1 LLQVQ
6 VDLEAMP
13 GVATELVN
21 STLATGKSVLE
32 RAKGKDGY
40 VKWVVEKVEA
50 PAIVVLDSGVGKA
63 ALNVGD
69 RVVKFADNTVDT
81 TMNNSVV
88 KNGRKMVKDTYTNRV
103 LPVTTAVSTKVSTTT
118 AAVTTPIAKVYT
130 GSLEMCDR
138 TVERFLPADEK
149 KELPLTPMVIGR
161 KITRR
166 SVNRA
171 RAARANA
178 GKYYVSAKAKAAYA
192 VEQAKPENIKKN
204 SKIVYNKS
212 IARTDKF
219 IDRVLPE
226 DDNFIATGPVTL
238 AKKVT
243 QRGAKRANKA
253 AQAAMRAV
261 RSAPDTFKKS
271 AKKAYV
277 YAAKQAEL
285 IKARALQIAEMRKQV
300 APRPRQ
306 RPQDRCHSGAA
317 AAATRSASRLEA
329 AFACA
334 VNPGRTV
341 SRAERELQLARP
353 STPLS
358 ACGRQ
363 RAAL

>member
-1 LLQVQ
+1 
-6 VDLEAMP
+6 MP

-81 TMNNSVV
+81 TMNTSVV

-243 QRGAKRANKA
+243 QRGAKRATKA

>member
-1 LLQVQ
+1 
-6 VDLEAMP
+6 MP

-81 TMNNSVV
+81 TMNTSVV

-178 GKYYVSAKAKAAYA
+178 GKYYVSAKA
-192 VEQAKPENIKKN
+192 
-204 SKIVYNKS
+204 
-212 IARTDKF
+212 
-219 IDRVLPE
+219 
-226 DDNFIATGPVTL
+226 
-238 AKKVT
+238 
-243 QRGAKRANKA
+243 
-253 AQAAMRAV
+253 
-261 RSAPDTFKKS
+261 
-271 AKKAYV
+271 
-277 YAAKQAEL
+277 
-285 IKARALQIAEMRKQV
+285 
-300 APRPRQ
+300 RQ
-306 RPQDRCHSGAA
+306 RTPSSRPSPR
-317 AAATRSASRLEA
+317 TSRRTPRSCTTSR
-329 AFACA
+329 
-334 VNPGRTV
+334 
-341 SRAERELQLARP
+341 SRAPTSSSTACSPKTTTSSRPAR
-353 STPLS
+353 
-358 ACGRQ
+358 
-363 RAAL
+363 